1 MKNQFLEKVKQGII
15 SMADMSEHL
24 GISERSVRK
33 IAESIKKENLQNAKA
48 GWLLISGNFGYK
60 LTTNVNE
67 ISEYVNRIY
76 SQSMSLLMQVNCA
89 KKFLSHTESEQLGV
103 LFPDSKD

>member
-15 SMADMSEHL
+15 SMSDMSQHL
-24 GISERSVRK
+24 GISERSVRR

-89 KKFLSHTESEQLGV
+89 KKFLSHAESQKLGI
-103 LFPDSKD
+103 LFND

>member
-15 SMADMSEHL
+15 SMSDMSQHL

-33 IAESIKKENLQNAKA
+33 IAESIKKENLQNAEA

-89 KKFLSHTESEQLGV
+89 KKFLSHAESQKLGI
-103 LFPDSKD
+103 LFND

>member
-89 KKFLSHTESEQLGV
+89 KKFLSHAESQKLGI
-103 LFPDSKD
+103 LFND

>member
-1 MKNQFLEKVKQGII
+1 MKNQFLEKVKLGII
-15 SMADMSEHL
+15 SMSDMSQHL
-24 GISERSVRK
+24 GINERSVRRV
-33 IAESIKKENLQNAKA
+33 AESIKKENLQNAKA

-89 KKFLSHTESEQLGV
+89 KKYLQHTKSEKLGI
-103 LFPDSKD
+103 LFSDSKD

>member
-1 MKNQFLEKVKQGII
+1 MKDKFLEKVKLGII
-15 SMADMSEHL
+15 SMSDMSQHL
-24 GISERSVRK
+24 GINERSVRRV
-33 IAESIKKENLQNAKA
+33 AESIKKENLQNAKA

-76 SQSMSLLMQVNCA
+76 RQSMSLLMQVNCA
-89 KKFLSHTESEQLGV
+89 KKYLHHAESQKLGI
-103 LFPDSKD
+103 LFND